1 MSPSP
6 CDDEKLQ
13 WAVIDEFSRRVIHN
27 AAVDIWRKNNAK
39 KRNGERA
46 ELDIDFIGETE
57 KYPSEHIVSDNRG
70 HNCAVQT
77 EWLYEAMQG
86 LDDNLKEVLILKY
99 WQGLLRSE
107 IAEELCV
114 SEKTITNWKNKAFEF
129 IREYKEKE
137 DDRDIRGP

>member
-1 MSPSP
+1 MSPSSR
-6 CDDEKLQ
+6 DDEKLQ
-13 WAVIDEFSRRVIHN
+13 WAVIDEFSRKVIHN
-27 AAVDIWRKNNAK
+27 AAVDIWRKNKAK
-39 KRNGERA
+39 KRSA
-46 ELDIDFIGETE
+46 EFVEFDIELIGEIGL
-57 KYPSEHIVSDNRG
+57 YPSEYVVSDNRG
-70 HNCAVQT
+70 HSCAVHT

-86 LDDNLKEVLILKY
+86 LDDNLKEVLILKF